1 MAAGSGGRGQGSVR
15 GAGAQPR
22 ARVLYDRAMDP
33 TLYERDLYTWTQV
46 QAEALRRLAERR
58 ENLDAEID
66 LGNLIEEIEDL
77 GREQVG
83 KVRSHLVRLLE
94 HLIYLA
100 NAPNDDAVR
109 HWRGEALVFRDG
121 AVAPYLASMRQT
133 VEAKLER
140 AWRAARQAAC
150 AKLGRPLPHLSDAC
164 PFTLAEL
171 LDEDAPLEPLIARLA
186 PPEAA
191 R

>member
-1 MAAGSGGRGQGSVR
+1 MR

-83 KVRSHLVRLLE
+83 KVRNHLAQMLE

-100 NAPNDDAVR
+100 MRPKDDAVLG
-109 HWRGEALVFRDG
+109 WRREVVAFRDN
-121 AVAPYLASMRQT
+121 AIDPYRASMRRV
-133 VEAKLER
+133 VEPDLAKVWPR
-140 AWRAARQAAC
+140 ACRAAR
-150 AKLGRPLPHLSDAC
+150 AKLGATLTHLPDDC
-164 PFTLAEL
+164 PFSLDAL

-191 R
+191 